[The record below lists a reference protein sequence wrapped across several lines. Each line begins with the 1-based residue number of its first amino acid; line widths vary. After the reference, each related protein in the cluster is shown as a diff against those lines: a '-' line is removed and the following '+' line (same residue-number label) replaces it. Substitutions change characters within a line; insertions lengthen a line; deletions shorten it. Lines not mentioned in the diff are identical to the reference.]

1 MSTTNVKQIL
11 CLANSRKYGGR
22 CVVGKE
28 MLPDRTLAWV
38 RPVSDTEKG
47 EVMPEDMQ
55 YADETEPA
63 LLDVIE
69 VPVSGPLPL
78 PYQPENWLIEPGQWR
93 KDRQADISN
102 IDRWVDPPG
111 SLWGNG
117 NDSALGGSDS
127 AMGKNDRFLYDPER
141 KLPDSAR
148 FIGVPALE
156 IRVTEHTN
164 DAGRTNLQLRGAF
177 TYENESYVLRI
188 TDVEYEDRFQ
198 QEGVGTY
205 GLGKSYL
212 TVTVGEPFRR
222 VPGEP
227 EYHYKLI
234 AAIIEV

>member
-1 MSTTNVKQIL
+1 MSTTIVKQIL
-11 CLANSRKYGGR
+11 CLANSRKFGGR
-22 CVVGKE
+22 CIVGKE
-28 MLPDRTLAWV
+28 MLPDGTLAWV

-55 YADETEPA
+55 YADGTEPT

-78 PYQPENWLIEPGQWR
+78 PYQPENWLIGPGEWR
-93 KDRQADISN
+93 KDRRADISN
-102 IDRWVDPPG
+102 IDRWIDPAEP
-111 SLWGNG
+111 LWENG
-117 NDSALGGSDS
+117 NDSAL
-127 AMGKNDRFLYDPER
+127 GKNDRFLYDAAQ

-156 IRVTEHTN
+156 VRVTEHTY
-164 DAGRTNLQLRGAF
+164 DEERTSLQLRGAF

-188 TDVEYEDRFQ
+188 TDIEYEERFR

-205 GLGKSYL
+205 QLGKSYL
-212 TVTVGEPFRR
+212 TVTIGEPFSRS
-222 VPGEP
+222 PGEP

-234 AAIIEV
+234 AAIIEA